1 MLFKLNHYLVEAYLN
16 AEGGDWGGGG
26 GGGGPAKQIVKGGG
40 GGGVLLPQIN
50 VKACGTREA

>member
-26 GGGGPAKQIVKGGG
+26 GVHPQKIVKD
-40 GGGVLLPQIN
+40 
-50 VKACGTREA
+50 CGTREA